1 MSTWMIVVLIVLL
14 VLGIL
19 LVVLSIFGNKMQK
32 KQIAQK
38 EMMKEAAQLVSMLV
52 IDKKMMKIKEAGLP
66 KQVLEQTPKR
76 FRNSKL
82 PIVKAKVGPQTI
94 NLICD
99 DGIYDDLPTKCEV
112 KAMVSGI
119 YITEVK
125 SIRGKK
131 KKQRKRALDKNFVQN
146 SVSYRKRLHR
156 KKKRKK
162 ITRKIRTLRRRK
174 LSVQKK
180 SPNKRKTIACRRWF
194 FRMGK
199 IKILYKITDI

>member
-131 KKQRKRALDKNFVQN
+131 KKQAEEP
-146 SVSYRKRLHR
+146 

>member
-99 DGIYDDLPTKCEV
+99 DGIYDDLTTKCEV

-131 KKQRKRALDKNFVQN
+131 KKQAEEP
-146 SVSYRKRLHR
+146 
-156 KKKRKK
+156 KKKSFGQKLRAKQRKLQEEIAQEEKEKENYKKNKDAEKKKAERAKK
-162 ITRKIRTLRRRK
+162 ITK
-174 LSVQKK
+174 
-180 SPNKRKTIACRRWF
+180 
-194 FRMGK
+194 
-199 IKILYKITDI
+199 